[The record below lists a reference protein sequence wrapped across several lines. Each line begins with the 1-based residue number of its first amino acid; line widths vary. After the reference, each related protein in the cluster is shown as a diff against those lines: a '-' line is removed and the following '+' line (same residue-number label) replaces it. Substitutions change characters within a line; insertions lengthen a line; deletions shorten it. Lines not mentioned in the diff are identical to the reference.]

1 MELTEKSNSTV
12 RNVVILIIGVF
23 IGISFE
29 YRMKI
34 SSLSHRY
41 TTSGI
46 AKPLKVS
53 ESSSRLAQSHPKKQ
67 HVSRNNLYPYK
78 KYSSFA
84 MDWIGVIEEF
94 ELSHSNLK
102 TNFTL
107 KKFPKA
113 LVTGKGSSG
122 LFSSTASKLYLRYP
136 EKPIK
141 KGEYVHV
148 IVESYDKYGNRRLKG
163 GDFLQPLMF
172 NQELH
177 QRTAGKVIDHGN
189 GTYSVYFYAA
199 WKGKANI
206 MVNLMCHREAVLFL
220 NHLYANESTHHG
232 FAGRFLME
240 VSSVGNTSQ
249 PQQSKPC
256 SLCNERTWEDACAF
270 INPLSLG
277 RTAFVCEKPDNLS
290 CDTLIGYDPN
300 VKHMDHY
307 TMELIKDNLNLFNV
321 KEALVP
327 VGKVIPINI
336 ADSSVQPELPS
347 CGPDLPVPM
356 SNGYWKNYET
366 FIPLMCKSQQWT
378 KTDIAKCV
386 TGKYL
391 HFYGDSTLLGRYTSS
406 LPSGQGGFK
415 VDGMMLGFRAGG
427 AARRIGHTIFEADYI
442 DTHISCTTYTPM
454 LVINFAFHF
463 GSWGTR
469 PYLDRLFAAKLA
481 MLRLFDRCPGSIV
494 IIKLLHPRD
503 NTRPEQAAHSSNY
516 RFHDMNRMARRV
528 FGGLGIRF
536 LDIWDMVASHSIA
549 NDVHPPG
556 VICTQEINLLFSYIC
571 PDMVQKPIF

>member
-1 MELTEKSNSTV
+1 M
-12 RNVVILIIGVF
+12 VVTKTGTSISRKVVLLIIGVF

-29 YRMKI
+29 YSMKI
-34 SSLSHRY
+34 SSLSPKY
-41 TTSGI
+41 TSGI
-46 AKPLKVS
+46 TKPVKMS

-84 MDWIGVIEEF
+84 MDWINVIEEF

-122 LFSSTASKLYLRYP
+122 LLSSRASKLYLRYP

-199 WKGKANI
+199 WKGKAHI
-206 MVNLMCHREAVLFL
+206 TVNLMCHREAILFL
-220 NHLYANESTHHG
+220 NHLYADESVHHG
-232 FAGRFLME
+232 FAGRFHME
-240 VSSVGNTSQ
+240 VSSVVGNTSQ
-249 PQQSKPC
+249 PEQSKPC
-256 SLCNERTWEDACAF
+256 SLCNERIWADACAF

-290 CDTLIGYDPN
+290 CDTLIGYDPH
-300 VKHMDHY
+300 VEHVDPY
-307 TMELIKDNLNLFNV
+307 ITRLIMDNLYLFNV
-321 KEALVP
+321 EETRT
-327 VGKVIPINI
+327 PI
-336 ADSSVQPELPS
+336 DSSVRPELPS

-378 KTDIAKCV
+378 KTDMAKCV
-386 TGKYL
+386 TGKHL

-415 VDGMMLGFRAGG
+415 VNGMMLGFRAGG

-442 DTHISCTTYTPM
+442 DTHISCTTYTPV

-463 GSWGTR
+463 GSWATK

-494 IIKLLHPRD
+494 IIKLVHPRD

-536 LDIWDMVASHSIA
+536 LDIWDMVDSHSIA
-549 NDVHPPG
+549 NNVHPPG
-556 VICTQEINLLFSYIC
+556 AICTQEINLLFSYIC
-571 PDMVQKPIF
+571 PDLVQKPIF